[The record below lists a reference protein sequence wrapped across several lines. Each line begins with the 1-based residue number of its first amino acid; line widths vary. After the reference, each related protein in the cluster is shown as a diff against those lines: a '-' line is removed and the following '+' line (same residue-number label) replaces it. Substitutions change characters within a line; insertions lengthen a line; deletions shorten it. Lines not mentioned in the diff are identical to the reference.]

1 MPHHCHF
8 SDIVY
13 LIVCIMQFV
22 VYQCGFRCFMLF
34 CLKRIAVAVFY
45 ALILMLNLVLD
56 LDLVTL
62 EYYLKNVYFN
72 KNSMNII

>member
-1 MPHHCHF
+1 
-8 SDIVY
+8 
-13 LIVCIMQFV
+13 MQFV

-72 KNSMNII
+72 KNSMNIIWYPTEVTVTQESTLFLI